1 MTKGF
6 SFSKPQQERESLKS
20 WVCHFVR
27 LGLEVRLLKGIDDE
41 RYYLWREGEEASLG
55 RSSTVHGLSGA
66 FQEVPHEDLLPPP
79 PWQFETI
86 TAEEADSEI

>member
-6 SFSKPQQERESLKS
+6 IFCEPQRKRESLKS
-20 WVCHFVR
+20 WVYHFAS

-66 FQEVPHEDLLPPP
+66 FREVPYEDLLPPP
-79 PWQFETI
+79 PWQFEI
-86 TAEEADSEI
+86 TTA